1 MQMTQLYLSFTSNW
15 PNHLS
20 STKMAVELCV
30 KDIGDWMLRDK
41 LKLNPDKTELLVIS
55 SKYRPRPP
63 LDYIRVGEEVI
74 KSSER
79 ARNLGVGFDQYL
91 DFEEHVKI
99 TKRTKTIL
107 DQESSW
113 NICETLIG
121 MQPFW
126 C

>member
-20 STKMAVELCV
+20 STKMAVELC
-30 KDIGDWMLRDK
+30 GDWMLRDK
-41 LKLNPDKTELLVIS
+41 LKLNRDKTELLVIS

-79 ARNLGVGFDQYL
+79 ARILGVGFDQYL

-99 TKRTKTIL
+99 TKTNENERKRTKTIL
-107 DQESSW
+107 DRYAT
-113 NICETLIG
+113 ILVLIAG
-121 MQPFW
+121 LSYS
-126 C
+126 